1 MISLHVIVHDAARA
15 ADWYGTVF
23 GAEER
28 GRITL
33 PDGRLIDVELWF
45 GESGVV
51 LADEFPEHGALSPKT
66 TGCSSAVFYLH
77 TDDVDALWARALDN
91 GAEVLRPLADWFTG
105 DRDGQIVDP
114 FGHRWGL
121 SQHLRDVPR
130 EAVSRAAAEA
140 FGGAAR

>member
-1 MISLHVIVHDAARA
+1 MISVHVIVDDAARA
-15 ADWYGTVF
+15 AEWYSNVL

-45 GESGVV
+45 GQSRVV
-51 LADEFPEHGALSPKT
+51 VADEFPEHGALSPTT
-66 TGCSSAVFYLH
+66 TGCTSAVFYLD
-77 TDDVDALWARALDN
+77 TDDVAALWARALDN

-114 FGHRWGL
+114 FGHKWGL

-130 EAVSRAAAEA
+130 ETLRAAAAEA

>member
-1 MISLHVIVHDAARA
+1 MITNHIIVDGAARA
-15 ADWYGTVF
+15 VEWYTTVL

-45 GESGVV
+45 DSSRVV
-51 LADEFPEHGALSPKT
+51 LADEFPEHDALSPRT
-66 TGCSSAVFYLH
+66 TGCTSAVFYLD
-77 TDDVDALWARALDN
+77 TGDVDALWARALDN

-105 DRDGQIVDP
+105 DREGQIVDP
-114 FGHRWGL
+114 FGHRWGF
-121 SQHLRDVPR
+121 SQHVRDVPR
-130 EAVSRAAAEA
+130 ETVARAAAEA

>member
-1 MISLHVIVHDAARA
+1 MISVHVIVDDAARA
-15 ADWYGTVF
+15 ADWYSRVL

-45 GESGVV
+45 GQSRVV

-66 TGCSSAVFYLH
+66 AGCASAVFYLE
-77 TDDVDALWARALDN
+77 TDDVDSLWARALEN

-105 DRDGQIVDP
+105 DRDGQILDP

-130 EAVSRAAAEA
+130 EIVSAAAAEA